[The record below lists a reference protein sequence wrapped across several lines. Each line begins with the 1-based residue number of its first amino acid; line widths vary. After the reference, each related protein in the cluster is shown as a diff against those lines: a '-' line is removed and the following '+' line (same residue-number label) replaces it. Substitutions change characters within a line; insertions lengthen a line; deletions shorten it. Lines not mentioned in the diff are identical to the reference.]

1 MNCRKKH
8 WLTITACQ
16 AVAFFSI
23 AILSTSLSFGQGNV
37 DQFPTLPDTGNV
49 DNGNVTNNNNGNNNG
64 GNTTNVTDGG
74 ETDVN
79 VADNA
84 VNINVTDDQRNQGFI
99 GSNSVRIQESGFIGA
114 PGEIAGPGLAD
125 DATLGGGVNNQG
137 GSSVSIGTG
146 GGRGGFN
153 AAADNGFTVPRRS
166 VRARLVP
173 SFYSPPRPSQQVVSR
188 FTNHFQQQPS
198 AWQTGN
204 NYSINIQNRTA
215 FVNGTVGTRADSE
228 RLVRQLRLEPGV
240 YKIVNQLQILN

>member
-1 MNCRKKH
+1 MTFKH
-8 WLTITACQ
+8 FLTLIVFALVSVGLGISSQSVQ
-16 AVAFFSI
+16 AQIEPNLPPLAQPD
-23 AILSTSLSFGQGNV
+23 ANQN
-37 DQFPTLPDTGNV
+37 PTQQPT
-49 DNGNVTNNNNGNNNG
+49 TNNNNNQGSGDNQI
-64 GNTTNVTDGG
+64 TEG
-74 ETDVN
+74 EGVGDLDDAIDLQPTP
-79 VADNA
+79 
-84 VNINVTDDQRNQGFI
+84 DQRNQGFI

>member
-1 MNCRKKH
+1 MTFKH
-8 WLTITACQ
+8 FLTLIVFALVSVGLGISSQSVQ
-16 AVAFFSI
+16 AQIEPNLPPLAQPD
-23 AILSTSLSFGQGNV
+23 ANQN
-37 DQFPTLPDTGNV
+37 PTQQPT
-49 DNGNVTNNNNGNNNG
+49 TNNNNNNQGSGDNQI
-64 GNTTNVTDGG
+64 TEG
-74 ETDVN
+74 EGVGDLDDAIDLQPTP
-79 VADNA
+79 
-84 VNINVTDDQRNQGFI
+84 DQRNQGFI

>member
-1 MNCRKKH
+1 MTFKH
-8 WLTITACQ
+8 FLTLIVFAFVSVGLGISSQSVQ
-16 AVAFFSI
+16 AQIEPNLPPLAQPD
-23 AILSTSLSFGQGNV
+23 ANQN
-37 DQFPTLPDTGNV
+37 PTQQPT
-49 DNGNVTNNNNGNNNG
+49 TNNNNNQGSGDNQI
-64 GNTTNVTDGG
+64 TEG
-74 ETDVN
+74 EGVGDLDDAIDLQPTP
-79 VADNA
+79 
-84 VNINVTDDQRNQGFI
+84 DQRNQGFI